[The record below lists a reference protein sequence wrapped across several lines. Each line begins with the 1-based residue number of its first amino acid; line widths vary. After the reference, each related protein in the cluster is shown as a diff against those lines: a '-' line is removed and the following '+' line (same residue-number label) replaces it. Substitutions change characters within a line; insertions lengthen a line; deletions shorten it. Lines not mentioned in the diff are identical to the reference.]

1 TVRFDMRGHG
11 QSACPD
17 GFEWSITSMIGD
29 LEAVIDASTT
39 GPVHLVGESIG
50 GTVALAFAMTYPSRV
65 RTLTIC
71 NGAHAGASV
80 RNLDDWAE
88 LMGKGGMIAWS
99 AMMME
104 RRFHRG
110 SIPRA
115 AWEWFETQQATANP
129 TAIMDAVK
137 VLVGTD
143 LSADFGRLTMP
154 TLLMHPDASPFIPVS
169 LMAEMRDLL
178 PDARLQVFA
187 HARHGLPFSHA
198 EACASLLSSFLAE
211 AS

>member
-1 TVRFDMRGHG
+1 
-11 QSACPD
+11 
-17 GFEWSITSMIGD
+17 
-29 LEAVIDASTT
+29 
-39 GPVHLVGESIG
+39 
-50 GTVALAFAMTYPSRV
+50 
-65 RTLTIC
+65 
-71 NGAHAGASV
+71 
-80 RNLDDWAE
+80 
-88 LMGKGGMIAWS
+88 MGKGGMIAWS